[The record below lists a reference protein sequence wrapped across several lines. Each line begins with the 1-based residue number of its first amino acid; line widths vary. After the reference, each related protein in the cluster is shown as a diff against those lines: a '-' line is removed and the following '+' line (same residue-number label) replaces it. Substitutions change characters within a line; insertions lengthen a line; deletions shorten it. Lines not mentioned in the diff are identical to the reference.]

1 MNLDIE
7 NKILIPVLFLVIF
20 PLLAVGLF
28 YYRSSQN
35 LFLKNI
41 EEELEKDLLEVK
53 NIVDYDIG
61 SEEEQINNIKKIKE
75 IELLI
80 YNTSSDEIIFDEFNN
95 EKSEIKALINKH
107 NSLGKKKFN
116 LQFDNKLYSFIQI
129 EGLSWYIGSGEEL
142 SGLKSSLLEIH
153 KYTILFAI
161 IFLIIAVELTIFL
174 AHNLSKPI
182 RKLSE
187 FCNIVSKGNYQQKV
201 EMNRQ
206 DEFGL
211 LANSFNEMVEKIN
224 ESTKELK
231 NLKEFNEDI
240 LRSTTTGIISI
251 DSEGKIISI
260 NRAAQVILNNNK
272 KIKDKIF
279 KKLKNITIES
289 LNKKESYNEIME
301 FFPDHDNS
309 LIIEANTSF
318 LTNEEGKINGALCSF
333 NDITQRKLIEERIE
347 EIDRLSS
354 LGEISAALA
363 HEIRNPLAGIKTS
376 AEVLKGRFN
385 DNNSKQLFNN
395 VLSEIDRMNNLISDI
410 LNYAKPQKPEFKLIN
425 IKDKINET
433 LSLMGKK
440 FKNNNIQ
447 VNKNFPEENIYLKID
462 PKQLKQI
469 LINLYMNAVN
479 AMTNSGKL
487 EVSVNSIN
495 EEKIKITIKDNGKGI
510 ESENINKIFNPFFTT
525 FPKGTGL
532 GLAVVKRLVL
542 ENKGEIYVK
551 SKKGQGSTFNIIFP
565 SKGGNNE

>member
-35 LFLKNI
+35 LFLENI

-80 YNTSSDEIIFDEFNN
+80 YNTNNDEIIFDEFNN
-95 EKSEIKALINKH
+95 EKSEIKTLINKH
-107 NSLGKKKFN
+107 NSLGEKKFN

-289 LNKKESYNEIME
+289 LNKKESYNKIME

-410 LNYAKPQKPEFKLIN
+410 LNYAKPQEPEFKLIN

-433 LSLMGKK
+433 LSLMEKK
-440 FKNNNIQ
+440 FKNNSIQ

-479 AMTNSGKL
+479 AMIGSGKL
-487 EVSVNSIN
+487 EVSMTSIN

-565 SKGGNNE
+565 NKGGNNE